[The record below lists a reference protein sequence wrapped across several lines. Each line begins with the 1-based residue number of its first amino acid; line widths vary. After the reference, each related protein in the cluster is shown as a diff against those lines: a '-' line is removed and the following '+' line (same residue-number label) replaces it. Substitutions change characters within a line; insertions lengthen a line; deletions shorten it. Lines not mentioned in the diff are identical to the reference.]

1 MPMMNCK
8 EITIFNIVYIF
19 RVIFRLQRKSSKR
32 APSISHTLSTGSIG
46 SDQRWLIA
54 HNDPSA
60 GYYTFSSGITFGD
73 FCTDGE
79 MRLAIAD
86 LGNGQ
91 TNVKLNIYHGTQLF
105 QQIALINVPAGVV
118 SFYQDGVGTTVPAL
132 AVAAGQ
138 FLFVYKNLKPFYKF
152 QLPFTEVNQ
161 TEVEIWNQ
169 VKEEKI
175 EIDSLTEMLQSLQ
188 AQIGECEMTSRSQRF
203 LGMNSLEEKESFI
216 QLHKMDPL
224 KRSTTITCLT
234 TLKKNVAEENA
245 ATCLIIGTED
255 RDVLV
260 IEPDAFTVLAS
271 IKLPS
276 IPVFI
281 ESTGLFDV
289 EFRITASCRDAT
301 IYSLKRGFKSARACV
316 HLSSQP
322 VGIVRVNN
330 YIVVGCMDQSLS
342 CYTTKGNICWTLKQ
356 PAIITSLTSIYVEML
371 GLKLVAVALDNC
383 TITIYQEKYKVD
395 FIPTDEP
402 IVAMKFGKYGR
413 EGSTL
418 VTVSQSGSLCIR
430 ILKRTA
436 KFQPREIE
444 SFDSQATVGKLNLP
458 KKTKIFV
465 DQTMR
470 EREES
475 TRKRFEFVLKKCHMV
490 FTKC

>member
-1 MPMMNCK
+1 M
-8 EITIFNIVYIF
+8 
-19 RVIFRLQRKSSKR
+19 
-32 APSISHTLSTGSIG
+32 PSISHTLSTKSIG
-46 SDQRWLIA
+46 PDQRWLVA
-54 HNDPSA
+54 HNDAAA

-73 FCTDGE
+73 FCADGE

-91 TNVKLNIYHGTQLF
+91 TNVKLNIYNGTQLL
-105 QQIALINVPAGVV
+105 QQIALIVVPAGIV

-138 FLFVYKNLKPFYKF
+138 FLFIYKNLKPFYKF
-152 QLPFTEVNQ
+152 QLPFLSVNQ
-161 TEVEIWNQ
+161 TELEIWNQ

-175 EIDSLTEMLQSLQ
+175 EVGSLTELLMSLR
-188 AQIGECEMTSRSQRF
+188 AQVGENELTSRTQRF
-203 LGMNSLEEKESFI
+203 LQIETLPEMESFI

-224 KRSTTITCLT
+224 KRSTTITCLS
-234 TLKKNVAEENA
+234 TLKKNAAEENA

-255 RDVLV
+255 RDILV

-289 EFRITASCRDAT
+289 EFRITTSCRDAG
-301 IYSLKRGFKSARACV
+301 IYSLKRGFKSARLCV
-316 HLSSQP
+316 QLSSQP

-330 YIVVGCMDQSLS
+330 YIVVGCMDQTLS
-342 CYTTKGNICWTLKQ
+342 CYTTKGNVCWTLKQ
-356 PAIITSLTSIYVEML
+356 PATITSLTSIYVEML
-371 GLKLVAVALDNC
+371 GLKLVAVALGNS

-402 IVAMKFGKYGR
+402 IIAMKFGKYGR

-418 VTVSQSGSLCIR
+418 VTVSETGSLCIR

-436 KFQPREIE
+436 KFQPKEIE
-444 SFDSQATVGKLNLP
+444 SFDSQASLGKLNLP

-475 TRKRFEFVLKKCHMV
+475 TRKQLIPK
-490 FTKC
+490 